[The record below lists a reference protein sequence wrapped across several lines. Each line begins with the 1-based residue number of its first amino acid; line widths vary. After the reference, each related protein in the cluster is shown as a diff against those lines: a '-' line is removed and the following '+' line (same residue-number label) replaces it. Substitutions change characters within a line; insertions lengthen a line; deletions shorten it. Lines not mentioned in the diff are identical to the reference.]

1 MDKGYGIDSF
11 EACEEAQPMPKASSR
26 KRFTKQADRQSEASN
41 PFHTTTSTT
50 KDKTKL
56 EVVTQKLSQPG
67 LTRGKRK
74 RLEKQ
79 ERHHAKN
86 ELISKLSAAKRKDDS
101 QKKHG
106 TLADMGDMS
115 SFLEDYD
122 QDSVVKKTKQ
132 GTTIIVKRT
141 SSSHGKVSNKT
152 KERITAEEVNHF
164 SQVVGHA
171 AFQANPLAAIAE
183 HLRNTIAANK

>member
-1 MDKGYGIDSF
+1 MGYHNSDVYFFSTNHIN
-11 EACEEAQPMPKASSR
+11 MPKSSR
-26 KRFTKQADRQSEASN
+26 KKRKQADRQSEASN
-41 PFHTTTSTT
+41 PFHTATT
-50 KDKTKL
+50 KTKTKL
-56 EVVTQKLSQPG
+56 EVVTQKLSEPG

-79 ERHHAKN
+79 ERLHAKN

-101 QKKHG
+101 QTKNG

-132 GTTIIVKRT
+132 GTVIVKRT